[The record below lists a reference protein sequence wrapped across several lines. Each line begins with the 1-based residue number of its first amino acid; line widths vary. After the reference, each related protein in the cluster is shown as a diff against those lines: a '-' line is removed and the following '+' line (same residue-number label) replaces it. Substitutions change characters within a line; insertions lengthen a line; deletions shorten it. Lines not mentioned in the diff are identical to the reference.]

1 MKKLIFY
8 IILMIFSLNI
18 VFASI
23 SNEEIIQAKSII
35 DSKIPCNQLT
45 LDQLKILGEYFM
57 EQMHP
62 GDAHEL
68 MDEMMGLEENPAQ
81 DELFHQNLAKT
92 IYCDESNRM
101 VGYQNMQRMMSNKNF
116 NTGTPMMI
124 GTSYWNVSNTLYI
137 IFLFLLIIL
146 VLFVIFKL
154 YQNVSVG
161 KKKRQN

>member
-1 MKKLIFY
+1 VKKLIFY

-35 DSKIPCNQLT
+35 DSKVPCNQLT

-68 MDEMMGLEENPAQ
+68 MDEMMGLEDNPAQ

-116 NTGTPMMI
+116 NTGTPMM
-124 GTSYWNVSNTLYI
+124 YI